1 MQIQS
6 SATFSSLT
14 PNARQQA
21 GAVTTSENLSRDVSS
36 GNASTKLAQAS
47 VKEPAKSGI
56 EMQVQGAG
64 KVTISAK
71 AYEQLQVEQNGAQR
85 EESKIPSQLKDQ
97 LIAQQ
102 QNKQQA
108 AGQTEEESKQ
118 EKIAEIKKEMRKI
131 KEELR
136 KLEHDNS
143 EMAKKQKAMLSLALT
158 QLNTSMLELL
168 KDDM

>member
-14 PNARQQA
+14 PNASPDASNGVSA
-21 GAVTTSENLSRDVSS
+21 GAINREPRS
-36 GNASTKLAQAS
+36 GSQVDKGTRAVVNEPTK
-47 VKEPAKSGI
+47 PGI

-64 KVTISAK
+64 KVTISAQ

-143 EMAKKQKAMLSLALT
+143 EMAKKQKALLSLALT
-158 QLNTSMLELL
+158 QLNTSMLDLL
-168 KDDM
+168 KDDI